1 MQIKMK
7 TVTVARFIFILS
19 SVFFFGC
26 NKYSKQEKKDYAWS
40 AAMSRPT
47 YYVGEGFHVFYLRN
61 GEIIGSTAT
70 LTHIPGNWSRWQ
82 SGRSS
87 NYSGLLPDSV
97 VVDYGGLNDK
107 LEMCTYRGGMSLP
120 VKEIED
126 LFRNGYTEK
135 GEKKQFRHII
145 TGMAPGGRI
154 CVWVDHIEVKRG
166 VVQQKDIY
174 YPYPVIISSKD
185 SRKQDS
191 IEINNF
197 LKYHPVDYSVWE
209 KPDPRYELDFGF
221 CSENR
226 DYEVVFMYMT
236 SREGINNRIGY
247 QSFEETNWMTH
258 YGQPSNTKS
267 GTYYITKDEV
277 NDNKFKL
284 QLPVHLKLSWQ
295 NKDETRLWCTDIVL
309 PKNFKER
316 FTKPYINPD
325 TGRESNYNRLVFG
338 VEKDGEHCIIWLDG
352 PGKQEKLIRF
362 KGHIAKRNESNGI
375 KSGGYATEITYFE

>member
-7 TVTVARFIFILS
+7 TVIVVRFILILS

-26 NKYSKQEKKDYAWS
+26 KKNSQQKKNYEWS
-40 AAMSRPT
+40 AAMSRPA

-82 SGRSS
+82 SARSS

-120 VKEIED
+120 IEELKKMFKE
-126 LFRNGYTEK
+126 GYVDQK
-135 GEKKQFRHII
+135 GERKDFKYIT

-154 CVWVDHIEVKRG
+154 CVWVDHIEIKRG
-166 VVQQKDIY
+166 IVQQKDIY
-174 YPYPVIISSKD
+174 CPYPVIISSKD

-197 LKYHPVDYSVWE
+197 LKHHPVDYFVWE

-221 CSENR
+221 CSEGNLSEFSFIYSISKEGIR
-226 DYEVVFMYMT
+226 NVVFKERIDQTLWDIPFGKMNDLKADSYQQINESY
-236 SREGINNRIGY
+236 SR
-247 QSFEETNWMTH
+247 
-258 YGQPSNTKS
+258 TK
-267 GTYYITKDEV
+267 K
-277 NDNKFKL
+277 
-284 QLPVHLKLSWQ
+284 QLPVEIQIGWKN
-295 NKDETRLWCTDIVL
+295 NKQQSYYTYVVL
-309 PKNFKER
+309 PKDFPKR
-316 FTKPYINPD
+316 FIRSYINPKTAEED
-325 TGRESNYNRLVFG
+325 NFNRLVFG

-352 PGKQEKLIRF
+352 PDKQEKLMRF
-362 KGHIAKRNESNGI
+362 KGIPSKKDEKGVPLNKGT
-375 KSGGYATEITYFE
+375 YATEVVYFD